1 MCISILCVYSIQVA
15 RVPRIIHFMFR
26 KTIAKKDRGKRK
38 DEGGGRKKKAGGKG
52 RETRKKHEHVGMEG
66 KGRKINKKE
75 GKGRKMYNKHGLT
88 TICENNIAKT
98 LSFYHFAKKT

>member
-1 MCISILCVYSIQVA
+1 MFMKKIGDLTTEYSDVKPLKEKSWPDEKNFPEHLKESVFIKHIKGPLFFGSTSDFQ

-52 RETRKKHEHVGMEG
+52 R
-66 KGRKINKKE
+66 
-75 GKGRKMYNKHGLT
+75 
-88 TICENNIAKT
+88 
-98 LSFYHFAKKT
+98 